1 MIECVPN
8 FSEGRRPEVLAA
20 LSAAASGAGA
30 RVLGIDADP
39 DHHRSVLTF
48 CGDAATVA
56 EAAVAA
62 VAEAVRRIDLRS
74 HRGLHPRIGAADVV
88 PFVPLA
94 GHTLA
99 EAAEVARRVGR
110 RIADE
115 LGIPVY
121 LYEAA
126 AVRPERRNLADV
138 RRGQFE
144 GLGAAIATDP
154 SRLPD
159 FGPPRLHPTAG
170 ATAVGA
176 RPILIAY
183 NIDLDGPDVAAAR
196 RIARAI
202 RQRDGGLPG
211 IKALGLLLPTRGRAQ
226 VSINVCDYRAT
237 SLKAV
242 FDRVAELAEA
252 VGVRVRSSQIVGLA
266 PQEALPEAWVGALKL
281 EGFDAAR
288 QILERAFTL

>member
-30 RVLGIDADP
+30 RVLGIDADV
-39 DHHRSVLTF
+39 DHHRAVLTF
-48 CGDAATVA
+48 CGDPKTVA

-62 VAEAVRRIDLRS
+62 VAEAARRIDLRS

-94 GHTLA
+94 GSTLP
-99 EAAEVARRVGR
+99 EAVEVARRVGR
-110 RIADE
+110 RIAEE
-115 LGIPVY
+115 LSIPVY

-126 AVRPERRNLADV
+126 AARPDRRNLADV

-144 GLGAAIATDP
+144 GLAEAMATDP

-159 FGPPRLHPTAG
+159 FGPPRPHPTAG
-170 ATAVGA
+170 AVAVGA

-183 NIDLDGPDVAAAR
+183 NIELEGSDVEAAR

-211 IKALGLLLPTRGRAQ
+211 IKALGLLLPSRGCAQ

-242 FDRVAELAEA
+242 FDRVVELA
-252 VGVRVRSSQIVGLA
+252 GGRVRRSQIVGLV
-266 PQEALPEAWVGALKL
+266 PQEALPETWIGALKL
-281 EGFDAAR
+281 DGFDPAR
-288 QILERAFTL
+288 QILERALGS